1 MFSSLKPWTTVDVVI
16 KPFKG
21 YSASADKLYGD
32 EATIKAYVVGG
43 VEVTNDKQGNQVAS
57 TTQFY
62 FDPNVYT
69 VNPEDRVIIEG
80 QEKDIISISTWYDGN
95 DGSKSIKQVFL

>member
-1 MFSSLKPWTTVDVVI
+1 MYSSLKPWACMDVTI
-16 KPFKG
+16 KPFKS
-21 YSASADKLYGD
+21 YTASGDKVFDD
-32 EATIKAYVVGG
+32 EVVIKAYIVGG
-43 VEVTNDKQGNQVAS
+43 VEVTNDTSGNQVAS

-69 VNPEDRVIIEG
+69 VNPEDRVIVDG

-95 DGSKSIKQVFL
+95 DGNKSIKQVFL